1 MESALPD
8 IQRGDELSYVT
19 RHFADLQGLRSAP
32 FWASLV
38 LLDTLGYAHQVS
50 RHYDLELVFGM
61 LALSG
66 VWWACAGHWYRR
78 HYGLVTPKE
87 ERVPSQILSI
97 LQTERRQTGAA
108 WWWFVAWAFVGVLWI
123 LHFSLHRPDGPSSG
137 SAVVMVTF
145 TMTLL
150 QKARYPG
157 PASPWIRGRQLMA
170 IGGSATI
177 AVLYLCSI
185 LGRLDSWLFMDGAAA
200 VLLLAGL
207 YDHQLLTRLLNGSF
221 RENRNA

>member
-1 MESALPD
+1 MESALPE
-8 IQRGDELSYVT
+8 IPRGDELSYVT
-19 RHFADLQGLRSAP
+19 QHFADLQGLRSAP
-32 FWASLV
+32 FWATFV
-38 LLDTLGYAHQVS
+38 LMDTLGYAHAVS
-50 RHYDLELVFGM
+50 RRHDQLIFGM
-61 LALSG
+61 LALAA
-66 VWWACAGHWYRR
+66 VWWAFAEHWYRR
-78 HYGLVTPKE
+78 HYGLVTPQE

-108 WWWFVAWAFVGVLWI
+108 WWWFVAGALVGVLWI
-123 LHFSLHRPDGPSSG
+123 LHFFLHQPDGPSSG

-177 AVLYLCSI
+177 TVLYLSCI
-185 LGRLDSWLFMDGAAA
+185 LGRLDPWLFMDGAAA
-200 VLLLAGL
+200 VLLLASL
-207 YDHQLLTRLLNGSF
+207 YDHLLLTRLLNGSF
-221 RENRNA
+221 REDRDA